1 MSRKLKEGDVE
12 AVALGWGELK
22 LPFSLAGWGAGMSD
36 QYRIFARFALGS
48 RFTGMFPFNLI
59 QDYRRSCSVIRE

>member
-1 MSRKLKEGDVE
+1 MSRELKEGDVE
-12 AVALGWGELK
+12 AVALGWREK
-22 LPFSLAGWGAGMSD
+22 LPFSLAGWGAGMVC